1 MEMTKKRI
9 TSAQPIATIF
19 RQQLMRRP
27 EAAEPRVSTVICA
40 RIPTMATQTQTRLSV
55 SSMKFDYSMDA

>member
-1 MEMTKKRI
+1 MEMTKKRM
-9 TSAQPIATIF
+9 TNAQPMATIF

-27 EAAEPRVSTVICA
+27 EAELRVSMAISA

-55 SSMKFDYSMDA
+55 SSINL

>member
-9 TSAQPIATIF
+9 TRAQPIATIF

-27 EAAEPRVSTVICA
+27 EAAEPRVSMAISA
-40 RIPTMATQTQTRLSV
+40 RIPATATQTQTRLSV
-55 SSMKFDYSMDA
+55 SSTNF